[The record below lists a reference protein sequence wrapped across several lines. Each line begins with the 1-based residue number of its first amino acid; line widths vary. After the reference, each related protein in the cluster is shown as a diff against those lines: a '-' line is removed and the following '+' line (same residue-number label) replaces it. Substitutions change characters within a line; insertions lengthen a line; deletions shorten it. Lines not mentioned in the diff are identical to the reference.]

1 MRAAVGI
8 LSLLLALAVVGL
20 LVKKQL
26 SSTRSMV
33 PVLQPAASVPGAA
46 GTSGASDAATA
57 PAPTVRA
64 QSQQVQQQ
72 YQQAVE
78 GLMQPRAMP
87 DADQ

>member
-8 LSLLLALAVVGL
+8 LSLLLALAVIGL

-26 SSTRSMV
+26 SSTRNMV
-33 PVLQPAASVPGAA
+33 PVLQPTVGGPS
-46 GTSGASDAATA
+46 ASDTAT

>member
-8 LSLLLALAVVGL
+8 LSLLLALLVVGV

-26 SSTRSMV
+26 SSVRSAV
-33 PVLQPAASVPGAA
+33 PVLQPAPAN
-46 GTSGASDAATA
+46 A

-87 DADQ
+87 ETEQ

>member
-8 LSLLLALAVVGL
+8 LSLLLALLVVGV

-26 SSTRSMV
+26 SSVRSAV
-33 PVLQPAASVPGAA
+33 PVLQPAVAN
-46 GTSGASDAATA
+46 A
-57 PAPTVRA
+57 PAAPTVRA

-87 DADQ
+87 ETEQ

>member
-8 LSLLLALAVVGL
+8 LSLLLALVVVGV

-26 SSTRSMV
+26 SSVRSAV
-33 PVLQPAASVPGAA
+33 PVLQPAAANTAA
-46 GTSGASDAATA
+46 PTT
-57 PAPTVRA
+57 PTVRA

-87 DADQ
+87 ETEQ